1 MIFWLVFF
9 FWNETFQH
17 DTHLHTQTQD
27 TQTLA
32 RNHFYGADN
41 RSKVKRDD
49 AKAKA
54 HTAQSHWYDRDKKN
68 FFGTIVQRNDVEHCH
83 FVLCFCVA
91 RYHWQPTAANSI
103 CVITPNRL
111 VSMAFCGFVDT
122 LKSFLNIN
130 YNDLNQIELL
140 LGHFLLRYI
149 NTGL

>member
-9 FWNETFQH
+9 FEMKRSNTIHIYTRRHKTHKHSHAITFTEQTIAAKWKEMMRRRRHIQPKAIDMTET
-17 DTHLHTQTQD
+17 
-27 TQTLA
+27 
-32 RNHFYGADN
+32 
-41 RSKVKRDD
+41 
-49 AKAKA
+49 
-54 HTAQSHWYDRDKKN
+54 KKI

-83 FVLCFCVA
+83 FVLFFCVA